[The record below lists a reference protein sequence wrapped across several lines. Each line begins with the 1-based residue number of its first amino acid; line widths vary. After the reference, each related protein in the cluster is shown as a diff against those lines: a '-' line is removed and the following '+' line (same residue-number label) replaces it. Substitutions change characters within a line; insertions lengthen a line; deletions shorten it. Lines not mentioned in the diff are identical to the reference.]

1 MAKPKDYTES
11 AVNLCNPS
19 EVKELLDFL
28 RDKQKD
34 RETNLEELSEL
45 TGYNAIAEK
54 IKLCDEVIGRCQA
67 QLREAIEEHGSYQDI
82 ENERYGVKYT
92 RKTAVY
98 GNLASFK
105 KNFPK
110 FVELCIKE
118 TIDVDA
124 LKGQVKG
131 KLITSEEL
139 EKTKVL
145 TWDTGYAF
153 YVR

>member
-1 MAKPKDYTES
+1 MPKKDFSQS
-11 AVNLCNPS
+11 AVNLVNPP
-19 EVKELLDFL
+19 EVKELLDQL
-28 RDKQKD
+28 SA
-34 RETNLEELSEL
+34 EEATLKAIQDEIASHSPSEL
-45 TGYNAIAEK
+45 IAK
-54 IKLCDEVIGRCQA
+54 GLTQA
-67 QLREAIEEHGSYQDI
+67 QVVGKIQADIRTAIEAHGSYQDT
-82 ENERYGVKYT
+82 ENERYGVKYA

-98 GNLASFK
+98 GNLPSFK

-131 KLITSEEL
+131 KLITEEEL

-145 TWDTGYAF
+145 TWETGYAF